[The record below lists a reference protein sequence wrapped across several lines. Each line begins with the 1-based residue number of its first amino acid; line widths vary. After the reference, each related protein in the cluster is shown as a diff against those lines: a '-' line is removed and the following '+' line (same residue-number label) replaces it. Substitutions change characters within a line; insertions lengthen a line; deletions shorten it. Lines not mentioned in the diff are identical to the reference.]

1 MDDASASTREGA
13 PLGVK
18 ALRLHDITGP
28 LLLSVDLA
36 SWQVLLGALDC
47 GPALALPSAF
57 TPDRAAGLSTA
68 ERTAAWER
76 LAAQGLAV
84 TVPADGRGSPADLLP
99 AVVSGLSLFGR
110 PGVRARVS
118 AVHGPTAVTE
128 VVAWD
133 GTHATA
139 LARRRRTADDD
150 GGPAT
155 DEPGVEVPVDEPAVE
170 LAFLRS
176 EQLLSH
182 LMRAV
187 PPAPPGER
195 YWPGAPVT
203 VPWPRSVAL
212 VQALRDDRPD
222 LAHHLADLPEEA
234 FVALG
239 AAARRLTGAADVT
252 VLGTA
257 HRTPP
262 YRSAWLWTAEEVVR
276 LTRAEPE
283 AVGLQLSGRRTLR
296 TEVLGALTALA
307 REQADRTADIE

>member
-1 MDDASASTREGA
+1 M
-13 PLGVK
+13 GVR

-36 SWQVLLGALDC
+36 SWHVLLGALDQ
-47 GPALALPSAF
+47 GPALAVPSAF
-57 TPDRAAGLSTA
+57 TPDPAASLSPA
-68 ERTAAWER
+68 ERAAAWER

-84 TVPADGRGSPADLLP
+84 TVPPDGAGTPADLLP
-99 AVVSGLSLFGR
+99 AVVTGLALFGR

-118 AVHGPTAVTE
+118 SLHGSTAVTE
-128 VVAWD
+128 VAAWD
-133 GTHATA
+133 GTRAVA
-139 LARRRRTADDD
+139 LARRRRTADMDAD
-150 GGPAT
+150 GPVLGERAVEAPAVGA
-155 DEPGVEVPVDEPAVE
+155 PAVDEPAVE

-176 EQLLSH
+176 EDLLAH
-182 LMRAV
+182 LLRAV

-203 VPWPRSVAL
+203 VPWPRSVAM

-222 LAHHLADLPEEA
+222 VAHHLADLPEEA

-239 AAARRLTGAADVT
+239 AVARRLTGAVDLA
-252 VLGTA
+252 VLGTE

-262 YRSAWLWTAEEVVR
+262 YRSSWLWTAEEIVR
-276 LTRAEPE
+276 LTEATPE

-296 TEVLGALTALA
+296 AELLGALAGLA
-307 REQADRTADIE
+307 REQAGRTADIE